1 MSYLYP
7 PPPFIFFFSQSSS
20 HSLFLSP
27 ALSFSFLFLLDSR
40 AFTSS
45 LYDKKRKKRGIE
57 RKNKRDGSLCHR
69 SSLSPTWSKRIR
81 WLLFSVFS
89 FLFFFLAFIVMI
101 WLILKLCFWVCI
113 LIIWFYSE
121 SLSREERKELRALS
135 LCDKQKRE
143 KK

>member
-57 RKNKRDGSLCHR
+57 RKNKRDGSLCRH
-69 SSLSPTWSKRIR
+69 SSLSPTWSRRIR
-81 WLLFSVFS
+81 WLLSSVFS

-121 SLSREERKELRALS
+121 SLSREERKEIEKS
-135 LCDKQKRE
+135 WELCLVW
-143 KK
+143 